1 MLTNVERAVSNIEGL
16 NETIIYSIQR
26 RHLIYF
32 KFVTIINIELQTE
45 KTTKIT
51 ILPFFNLYDL
61 RLNFLFCIK
70 IAIFSNK
77 LWFKEIQNYN
87 LDVRQNCNFKL
98 KW

>member
-1 MLTNVERAVSNIEGL
+1 MLTNVERAVLNIEGL

-51 ILPFFNLYDL
+51 SYPF
-61 RLNFLFCIK
+61 
-70 IAIFSNK
+70 
-77 LWFKEIQNYN
+77 
-87 LDVRQNCNFKL
+87 
-98 KW
+98 